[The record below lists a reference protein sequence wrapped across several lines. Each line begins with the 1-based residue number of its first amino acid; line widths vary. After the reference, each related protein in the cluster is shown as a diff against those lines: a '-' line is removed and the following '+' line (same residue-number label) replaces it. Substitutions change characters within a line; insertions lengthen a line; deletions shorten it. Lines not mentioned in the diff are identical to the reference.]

1 MRNTR
6 PKPGFSFEPSQP
18 SLQVMPKQEKGEM
31 RSDFNYFVEFA
42 VILLGIS
49 VSDMIEQKNTRNYKQ
64 KARTKG

>member
-1 MRNTR
+1 
-6 PKPGFSFEPSQP
+6 
-18 SLQVMPKQEKGEM
+18 MPKQEKGEM